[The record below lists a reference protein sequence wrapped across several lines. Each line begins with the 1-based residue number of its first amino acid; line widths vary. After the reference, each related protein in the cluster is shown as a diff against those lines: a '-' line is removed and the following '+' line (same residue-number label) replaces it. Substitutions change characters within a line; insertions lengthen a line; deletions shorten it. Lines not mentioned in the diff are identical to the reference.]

1 MRSFF
6 VFPLLATMKQ
16 TFFFTA
22 ILTFVFFLTG
32 CCDESAQD
40 YIIIESIEVN
50 VFNEDYVDDTV
61 PNEGFPELYA
71 IVRINGFDYF
81 ISELSYSQALPASID
96 FESLLFIG
104 EEVNAQVEILIFD
117 DDEVTTEDFIGST
130 TFVPSDFLLQ
140 RNRRETVQGG
150 FLELDLIL
158 KWDCD
163 S

>member
-1 MRSFF
+1 
-6 VFPLLATMKQ
+6 MKQ

-22 ILTFVFFLTG
+22 ILNFVFFLTG

-40 YIIIESIEVN
+40 YIIVESIDVN
-50 VFNEDYVDDTV
+50 VFDEDYFEDDLD
-61 PNEGFPELYA
+61 EGFPELYA
-71 IVRINGFDYF
+71 IVRINGDSYF

-117 DDEVTTEDFIGST
+117 YDEATVEDFIGST

-158 KWDCD
+158 KWECG

>member
-1 MRSFF
+1 MN
-6 VFPLLATMKQ
+6 Q

-50 VFNEDYVDDTV
+50 VFDEDYFEDYPD
-61 PNEGFPELYA
+61 EGFPELYA

-81 ISELSYSQALPASID
+81 TSAVSYSQALPASID

-104 EEVNAQVEILIFD
+104 EEVNTQVEIFIYD
-117 DDEVTTEDFIGST
+117 DDEATTEDFIGST

-140 RNRRETVQGG
+140 RNRRETLQGV

-158 KWDCD
+158 KWECD

>member
-1 MRSFF
+1 
-6 VFPLLATMKQ
+6 MKQ

-22 ILTFVFFLTG
+22 ILTFFFFLTG

-40 YIIIESIEVN
+40 YIIVESIEVN
-50 VFNEDYVDDTV
+50 VFDEDYFEDD
-61 PNEGFPELYA
+61 PDEGFPELYA

-81 ISELSYSQALPASID
+81 TSAVSYSQALPASID

-104 EEVNAQVEILIFD
+104 EEVNSQVEIFIYD
-117 DDEVTTEDFIGST
+117 DDEATTEDFIGST

-140 RNRRETVQGG
+140 RNRRETLQGVI
-150 FLELDLIL
+150 LELDLTL
-158 KWDCD
+158 KWECD

>member
-1 MRSFF
+1 
-6 VFPLLATMKQ
+6 MKQ
-16 TFFFTA
+16 TFSFTA

-40 YIIIESIEVN
+40 YIIIESIDVN
-50 VFNEDYVDDTV
+50 VFDEDYDDDTV

-81 ISELSYSQALPASID
+81 KSAVSYSQALPASID

-104 EEVNAQVEILIFD
+104 EEVNAQVKILIYD

-130 TFVPSDFLLQ
+130 TFVPSDFLLE
-140 RNRRETVQGG
+140 RNRRETVPGG

-158 KWDCD
+158 KWECG

>member
-16 TFFFTA
+16 TYIFTA
-22 ILTFVFFLTG
+22 IVFFSFFLSG

-40 YIIIESIEVN
+40 YIIIESIDVN
-50 VFNEDYVDDTV
+50 AFDEDYVDDDV

-71 IVRINGFDYF
+71 IVRIDGESYF
-81 ISELSYSQALPASID
+81 TSEISYSQALPASID

-104 EEVNAQVEILIFD
+104 EEVNSQVEILIFD
-117 DDEVTTEDFIGST
+117 DDETTTEDFIGSL

-150 FLELDLIL
+150 FLELDLML
-158 KWDCD
+158 KWECD

>member
-1 MRSFF
+1 
-6 VFPLLATMKQ
+6 MKQ
-16 TFFFTA
+16 TFSFTA
-22 ILTFVFFLTG
+22 IFTLVFFLTG

-40 YIIIESIEVN
+40 YIIVESIDVN
-50 VFNEDYVDDTV
+50 VFDEDYFEDDLD
-61 PNEGFPELYA
+61 EGFPELYA
-71 IVRINGFDYF
+71 IVRINGDSYF
-81 ISELSYSQALPASID
+81 TSELSYSQALPASID

-117 DDEVTTEDFIGST
+117 YDEATVEDFIGST

-158 KWDCD
+158 KWECD

>member
-1 MRSFF
+1 
-6 VFPLLATMKQ
+6 MKQ
-16 TFFFTA
+16 IFFFTA

-40 YIIIESIEVN
+40 YIIIDSIDVN
-50 VFNEDYVDDTV
+50 AFDEDYVDDTV

-71 IVRINGFDYF
+71 IIRINGVNDFT
-81 ISELSYSQALPASID
+81 SEVSYSQALPAFID
-96 FESLLFIG
+96 FESFHFIG
-104 EEVNAQVEILIFD
+104 EEMNIQVEILIYD
-117 DDEVTTEDFIGST
+117 DDEATTEDFIGST

-158 KWDCD
+158 KWECG

>member
-1 MRSFF
+1 
-6 VFPLLATMKQ
+6 MKQ
-16 TFFFTA
+16 TFSFTA

-40 YIIIESIEVN
+40 YIIIDSIDVN
-50 VFNEDYVDDTV
+50 AFNEDYVDDTV

-71 IVRINGFDYF
+71 IIRINGVNDFT
-81 ISELSYSQALPASID
+81 SEISYSQALPASID
-96 FESLLFIG
+96 LESFLFIG
-104 EEVNAQVEILIFD
+104 EEMNLQVEILIFD
-117 DDEVTTEDFIGST
+117 DDEATTEDFIGST
-130 TFVPSDFLLQ
+130 TFVPSDYLLQ